1 MSMLFKRI
9 KDWATSIT
17 AFRTGDVIPV
27 DGPSGTAK
35 MSKDDLLNETAENAD
50 KKIDHITAS
59 DAVSGVIEYNITSYT
74 QYSGIPL
81 FGSTEWYPQGKH
93 FSIPVNEGDV
103 IILSPDIKA
112 RFVLMDGTF
121 VDGNKDESSP
131 YPATTGIVTVQ
142 GGESVTLDID
152 ATSKF
157 LILVAVDGDGNNI
170 SWTITGNAN
179 TKLKKYA
186 DDLSSGEEQ
195 VDVASLIKYEGSI
208 RFSYQKAWY
217 YYFDPN
223 IEKPQHVNIPLKKN
237 WVYEITPTNG
247 LMSAVIS
254 DSPSYDKKNNDP
266 ISGKIVY
273 CKQDETVKVV
283 GTGSNYLSVT
293 VVDGGGKTLTFNV
306 VAKFKGDNAVEE
318 IPLYTERCV
327 NYKGL
332 PRYDKPMTWY
342 PAGKYV
348 VFEVSECEIITL
360 SPSID
365 CYFVVCNDTFVP
377 RNFTSTKPAETEISS
392 RQFSRIPIKRGEK
405 VTITIASDEKYLVV
419 NTEDGDGNSVT
430 WEISSRSKPK
440 TSTKT
445 KFKIAHWNIGHFS
458 MGTTDS
464 TTITAANKAEKQAEY
479 RALINSVGADIL
491 AVCEDDYYFATD
503 KTKSRLAIYDCY
515 SKCRIGYQVT
525 YNANSLY
532 FNIGEMV
539 DERSWE
545 FTQQDMFRYVHEV
558 RLNINGQNVV
568 IAETHLDWS
577 NATKR
582 RAQIAELI
590 THYSNE
596 KYVIISG
603 DWNVQTYVSDYDA
616 LKTAGYTLSLDDYL
630 PALPTYPDKETCLDL
645 VAVKGFTVG
654 KSEVNTESI
663 SLSDHNLVTCELTMI
678 S

>member
-35 MSKDDLLNETAENAD
+35 MLKDDLLKVTAEYAD

-59 DAVSGVIEYNITSYT
+59 NAVSGDITYNITSYP
-74 QYSGIPL
+74 QYTGIPR
-81 FGSTEWYPQGKH
+81 FGFDEWFPRGKH
-93 FSIPVNEGDV
+93 ISIPVNEGDV
-103 IILSPDIKA
+103 ITLSPNIAA

-121 VDGNKDESSP
+121 VDGNKDASSP
-131 YPATTGIVTVQ
+131 YPATTSSVTVQ
-142 GGESVTLDID
+142 GSESVTIDID
-152 ATSKF
+152 SDSKF
-157 LILVAVDGDGNNI
+157 LILVTTDGAGNNI
-170 SWTITGNAN
+170 LWTITATAN
-179 TKLKKYA
+179 TKLKKYV
-186 DDLSSGEEQ
+186 DSVSKGEEPI
-195 VDVASLIKYEGSI
+195 DVASLVKYNGSIKY
-208 RFSYQKAWY
+208 SYQNIWY
-217 YYFDPN
+217 YASDTNP
-223 IEKPQHVNIPLKKN
+223 KHVNIPLKKN
-237 WVYEITPTNG
+237 WVYEITPANG
-247 LMSAVIS
+247 WMSAVIS
-254 DSPSYDKKNNDP
+254 DSPSYDKANNDAV
-266 ISGKIVY
+266 SGKIIY
-273 CKQDETVKVV
+273 CKQGETCKVI
-283 GTGSNYLSVT
+283 GSGSNYLSVT
-293 VVDGGGKTLTFNV
+293 VVDGGGGALDYNV
-306 VAKFKGDNAVEE
+306 VARFRGDNAVEE
-318 IPLYTERCV
+318 IPLYTERCTA
-327 NYKGL
+327 YQGC
-332 PRYDKPMTWY
+332 PRYDKPMTWF
-342 PAGKYV
+342 PAGQYV
-348 VFEVSECEIITL
+348 VFEVYEGEIITL
-360 SPSID
+360 SPSVD
-365 CYFVVCNDTFVP
+365 SYFVVCNATFVP
-377 RNFTSTKPAETEISS
+377 RNITSITSAETEISS
-392 RQFSRIPIKRGEK
+392 RQFSRIPIKKGEK
-405 VTITIASDEKYLVV
+405 VTLTIASDEKYLFI
-419 NTEDGDGNSVT
+419 NTKDGGGNSVT
-430 WEISSRSKPK
+430 WEISSFSKPK

-445 KFKIAHWNIGHFS
+445 KFKFAQWNIGHFS
-458 MGTTDS
+458 MGTKPS

-491 AVCEDDYYFATD
+491 AICEDDFYFATD
-503 KTKSRLAIYDCY
+503 NTLSRPAIYDCY

-545 FTQQDMFRYVHEV
+545 FTQQDQFRYVHEV

-603 DWNVQTYVSDYDA
+603 DWNVMTDVSDYDA

-630 PALPTYPDKETCLDL
+630 PALPTYPDQATCLDI

>member
-27 DGPSGTAK
+27 DGQDGTAK
-35 MSKDDLLNETAENAD
+35 MTKDDLLRVTAENAD

-74 QYSGIPL
+74 QYSGIPR
-81 FGSTEWYPQGKH
+81 FGFTEWFPQGKH
-93 FSIPVNEGDV
+93 ISISVNEGDV
-103 IILSPDIKA
+103 IILSPDIA
-112 RFVLMDGTF
+112 SRFVLMDGTF
-121 VDGNKDESSP
+121 VDGNKDASSP

-152 ATSKF
+152 STSKF
-157 LILVAVDGDGNNI
+157 LILVAVDGAGNNI

-195 VDVASLIKYEGSI
+195 VDVASLIKYDGSI
-208 RFSYQKAWY
+208 KYSYQNTWY
-217 YYFDPN
+217 Y
-223 IEKPQHVNIPLKKN
+223 ESGTKPKHVNIPLKKN

-247 LMSAVIS
+247 WMSAVIS
-254 DSPSYDKKNNDP
+254 DSPSYDKKNDDS

-273 CKQDETVKVV
+273 CKQDETFKVV
-283 GTGSNYLSVT
+283 GTGSDYLSVT
-293 VVDGGGKTLTFNV
+293 VVNGGGNTLTFNV

-318 IPLYTERCV
+318 IPLYTERCTE
-327 NYKGL
+327 YQGL
-332 PRYDKPMTWY
+332 PRYDKPMTWF
-342 PAGKYV
+342 PSGKYV
-348 VFEVSECEIITL
+348 AFEVYEGEIITL

-365 CYFVVCNDTFVP
+365 CYFVMCNATFVP
-377 RNFTSTKPAETEISS
+377 RNITSITSAETEISS
-392 RQFSRIPIKRGEK
+392 RQFSRIPIKKGEK
-405 VTITIASDEKYLVV
+405 VTLTIASDEKYLLV
-419 NTEDGDGNSVT
+419 NTKDGAGNSVT
-430 WEISSRSKPK
+430 WEISSCSKPK

-445 KFKIAHWNIGHFS
+445 KFKFAQWNIGHFS
-458 MGTTDS
+458 MGTKPS

-479 RALINSVGADIL
+479 RSLINSVGADIL
-491 AVCEDDYYFATD
+491 AVCEDDFYFATD
-503 KTKSRLAIYDCY
+503 KTLSRPAIYDCY
-515 SKCRIGYQVT
+515 SKCRIGYQET

-545 FTQQDMFRYVHEV
+545 FTQQDQFRYVHEV

-603 DWNVQTYVSDYDA
+603 DWNVMTDVSDYDA

-630 PALPTYPDKETCLDL
+630 HALPTYPDQETCLDI